1 MNNIHKLLILPI
13 FVISVGS
20 IFAQDLEDS
29 ESETTDDIDE
39 IVVTGFRASIESS
52 IASKKDSTSI
62 TEVVTAEDIG
72 KLPDVS
78 IAESIARLPGLT
90 AQRLNGRGQVI
101 SVRGLSP
108 DFTTALL
115 NGREQVTAGNNR
127 GVEFDQYPS
136 ELIQRVVIY
145 KTPDAALIGGGLAGT
160 ADMQTIR
167 PLSLNERKITIN
179 GHYIKNDTI
188 RYGWR

>member
-1 MNNIHKLLILPI
+1 MNDFLKKFLLIPLA
-13 FVISVGS
+13 VIATVGLY
-20 IFAQDLEDS
+20 AQDSVED
-29 ESETTDDIDE
+29 ESDDEVEE

-52 IASKKDSTSI
+52 IASKKGSTSI

-145 KTPDAALIGGGLAGT
+145 
-160 ADMQTIR
+160 
-167 PLSLNERKITIN
+167 LSLIHI
-179 GHYIKNDTI
+179 
-188 RYGWR
+188 